1 MKIVFG
7 LVGLLIVLAI
17 VASLGRSQLAA
28 VQAPAAS
35 AASTGGLPPPDA
47 AATVREQ
54 SQQRQQRQQQVREQ
68 VTRALQQGADRAAS
82 QP

>member
-35 AASTGGLPPPDA
+35 AARTGGLPPPDA
-47 AATVREQ
+47 AANVREQ
-54 SQQRQQRQQQVREQ
+54 SQQRQQQVREQ

>member
-17 VASLGRSQLAA
+17 VGSLGRGQLAA

-54 SQQRQQRQQQVREQ
+54 SQQRQQQVREQ

>member
-54 SQQRQQRQQQVREQ
+54 SQQRQQQVREQ